1 MSNNRN
7 LLELLSHIMSEE
19 LCEDDPIL
27 QNGAIYDSLTSLI
40 NKDLMSKLEP
50 VCLAEKYNIIDE
62 IKSILEDYKLFLYFP
77 ELMGKN
83 IAAFYGI
90 NDISA
95 IITQYFGAEKAGEN
109 IKGNTWIPSGIP
121 CIFTM
126 RAQNDFRF
134 LNHSDN
140 LISLN
145 DEDYLKI
152 KKLINKKFDIKNLMS
167 VLSVNF
173 HADISELAVLYI
185 PNDNADKYSCALARF
200 ADMVIVGPK
209 AVDKFIKEGHFI
221 FKNARHIIVIGS
233 LSNSQKAD
241 IESLCHDNDCSAKYF
256 DSFKNATETVKEY
269 GNGTVE
275 NYSIAMQIE
284 EKINEIIVVLAR
296 KIEAE
301 NSSFSLINK
310 DLIINN
316 DVNAQDFI
324 KGIKAEYSCSADID
338 IKQFNDLID
347 TRNSIRKKL
356 EEFVSNEA
364 VNNASNGKS
373 NAKPHCIS
381 LNLEKELFMQYLHFN
396 FIDKSFSEE
405 LSLHQKALSGF
416 GKQYEYAA
424 ELLTAFYNG
433 DNLSN
438 DLVSDFLSMESS
450 DQFILKA
457 QIIIGNA
464 VSPESAA
471 LPNAARHLKKA
482 DTAEEHYYLGCYF
495 EQSEQ
500 QMALEEYKT
509 ALELGLTKAGERLL
523 KLDRHYIINSD
534 ELKKLADNYIPSAC
548 YQYGKNIISTNED
561 MGETYIKIAASLKNS
576 SALRYLSDHYYQKF
590 KKEYQ
595 PDNSDKNNPNLS
607 TAIKYYETVLECTDT
622 ELDDKEILENLGEL
636 YYYNKQYE
644 KATQF
649 CEKADTGK
657 AYYIAGRM
665 LENGQGYA
673 RDYNIAKKLYKHAID
688 LGYDSAQED
697 YERVCNKLSQEQLKE
712 LEASSASYSSYSSYD
727 YESSDSAGCV
737 KEGTKILTVTGNYIP
752 IELIHQGMEILNCN
766 GSVSLT
772 SDELVINN
780 KVDRIYSVN
789 DDEPFMSLEHAILT
803 QRGWCSLAPEL
814 SMNINSNFK
823 VEKLKVGDVIQ
834 KAKSVDGNIVYTKE
848 VVERINIA
856 NNTLN
861 TRCYD
866 LHFFD
871 GFNSYFANGYPC
883 LLNYPTFTLSSLKK
897 NLSLMTA
904 EQRTKFNEM
913 TVEYREVLDIIF
925 GKTNI
930 DCIFK
935 MEKSIENF

>member
-19 LCEDDPIL
+19 ICEDDPIL
-27 QNGAIYDSLTSLI
+27 QNGATYDSLTPLI
-40 NKDLMSKLEP
+40 NKDLMSKVEP

-90 NDISA
+90 NNILNVM
-95 IITQYFGAEKAGEN
+95 TQYFGAEKAGE
-109 IKGNTWIPSGIP
+109 NTWIPSGIP

-126 RAQNDFRF
+126 REQNDFRL
-134 LNHSDN
+134 LNHSNN
-140 LISLN
+140 LITFDL
-145 DEDYLKI
+145 DEYVKI
-152 KKLINKKFDIKNLMS
+152 KKLINKKFTIKNMMT
-167 VLSVNF
+167 VLSVNL
-173 HADISELAVLYI
+173 HADISKLAVLSI
-185 PNDNADKYSCALARF
+185 PNDSADKYSCSLARF
-200 ADMVIVGPK
+200 AAMVVIGSK
-209 AVDKFIKEGHFI
+209 AVDKFIKEGHFL
-221 FKNARHIIVIGS
+221 FKNARHIIIIGS
-233 LSNSQKAD
+233 LTNSQKAE

-256 DSFKNATETVKEY
+256 GSFKDVAETVKEY

-275 NYSIAMQIE
+275 NYPLAMQIE

-301 NSSFSLINK
+301 NSCFSLINK

-316 DVNAQDFI
+316 DVNAQDYI
-324 KGIKAEYSCSADID
+324 KKTKTEYSHSADID
-338 IKQFNDLID
+338 MTQFKDLIEI
-347 TRNSIRKKL
+347 RNSIRDKL
-356 EEFVSNEA
+356 EKIVSNKA
-364 VNNASNGKS
+364 VNNDSKGESKV
-373 NAKPHCIS
+373 KPHCKS
-381 LNLEKELFMQYLHFN
+381 LNLEKKLFMQYLHFN
-396 FIDKSFSEE
+396 CIDKSFSEG
-405 LSLHQKALSGF
+405 LSLHQKALSSF

-433 DNLSN
+433 DNLSK
-438 DLVSDFLSMESS
+438 DFVSDFLSMESS

-471 LPNAARHLKKA
+471 LPNAAHHLKKA

-500 QMALEEYKT
+500 QKALEEYKT

-534 ELKKLADNYIPSAC
+534 ELKNLADNYIPSAC
-548 YQYGKNIISTNED
+548 YQYGKNIISTNEN

-712 LEASSASYSSYSSYD
+712 LEASSASYSSYSSFD

-772 SDELVINN
+772 SDELVIND
-780 KVDRIYSVN
+780 KVDRLYSVN
-789 DDEPFMSLEHAILT
+789 GDEPFMSLEHAILT

-823 VEKLKVGDVIQ
+823 VEKLKVGDIIQ

-856 NNTLN
+856 NNTPN

-904 EQRTKFNEM
+904 EQQERFNKM

-930 DCIFK
+930 DCIFNM
-935 MEKSIENF
+935 MER